1 MSEENVALLREHY
14 RDWASG
20 ELAAGGEIYAPD
32 VRFEPIADGHEVLDR
47 EGFVRFMHEFLAQW
61 DDFRM
66 EAVDFEDLGD
76 TVLVTERQS
85 GTGKRSGIPMEQTDY
100 AIWRFR
106 DGLVT
111 GVRWEIE
118 LEAAREAA
126 GISG

>member
-1 MSEENVALLREHY
+1 MAEENVARLRAAYEQWGAGNL
-14 RDWASG
+14 DAAS
-20 ELAAGGEIYAPD
+20 ELYAPD
-32 VRFEPIADGHEVLDR
+32 VVFEPIADGHEVLDR
-47 EGFVRFMHEFLAQW
+47 EGWSRFMRQFLAQW

-66 EAVDFEDLGD
+66 EAIEFQDLGD
-76 TVLVTERQS
+76 TVLVTERQT
-85 GTGKRSGIPMEQTDY
+85 GTGKRSGIAIDQTDY